1 MRPMNPFGR
10 RGHLVAAALSVFMV
24 APPAGA
30 QQPRHRAS
38 VPGGGLT
45 TGEHHVV
52 VDGVRFWYRVAG
64 AAPAGAPPVV
74 YLHGGP
80 GYNSHSFSV
89 LAGPALERVARVVYY
104 DQRGSGRSERPW
116 TGEYSIPRLVD
127 DIEGLRRALG
137 APSMVLMGHSFGGL
151 LALEYA
157 AKHPGRVA
165 RLVLVSAASDLP
177 AACGARVEYLARHY
191 PAELARKRADTTGR
205 GGRAAD
211 PCDLAF
217 NTLSGE
223 THQRVNDA
231 VMFPD
236 LRLDALND
244 SVDAAGGLRNT
255 GELGGTLFGS
265 GLTSYRFTLHERVR
279 APALV
284 IAGGQD
290 FAIGLEPQR
299 ALARALPRA
308 RLVEYPGAGHFLYLD
323 EPERFVRDVAAF
335 LREGRARR

>member
-1 MRPMNPFGR
+1 MRFIHSLMAIGR
-10 RGHLVAAALSVFMV
+10 PLAVVSGVLALVAC
-24 APPAGA
+24 AGA
-30 QQPRHRAS
+30 RKDSSPAP
-38 VPGGGLT
+38 VPGGGLA

-64 AAPAGAPPVV
+64 TGPAGAPPVV

-80 GYNSHSFSV
+80 GYNSHSFAV
-89 LAGPALERVARVVYY
+89 LAGPGLERVARMVYF
-104 DQRGSGRSERPW
+104 DQRGSGRTERPW

-127 DIEGLRRALG
+127 DIEGLRQALG
-137 APSMVLMGHSFGGL
+137 APSIVLMGHSFGGL

-157 AKHPGRVA
+157 AKHPDRVA

-236 LRLDALND
+236 LRLDAVND

-265 GLTSYRFTLHERVR
+265 GLTSYRFTGHSRVR

-299 ALARALPRA
+299 ALARALSKA
-308 RLVEYPGAGHFLYLD
+308 RIVEYPAAGHFLYLD
-323 EPERFVRDVAAF
+323 APERFVRDVDAF
-335 LREGRARR
+335 LREGPIAR